1 MGNEIENV
9 DNVLLHQALPKLWEK
24 LKPLAR
30 QMRSEPTPAE
40 VALWERLR
48 GRKVAGCK
56 FRRQHAIGKFIVDFY
71 CLEKQLVVEV
81 DGPIHE
87 YTQEEDAVRQEFLES
102 LGLKVV
108 RVSNDEVF
116 GGMEGGIGGIVGK
129 LGGWKNLT

>member
-40 VALWERLR
+40 VGLWERLR

-56 FRRQHAIGKFIVDFY
+56 FRRQHAFGKFIVDFY

-87 YTQEEDAVRQEFLES
+87 YTQEEDAVRQEYLES
-102 LGLKVV
+102 LGLKVM

-116 GGMEGGIGGIVGK
+116 EGMEGVIGRIVGK
-129 LGGWKNLT
+129 LGG